1 MNHVA
6 PNTLSE
12 RIKRLFGDVP
22 LRQQVAALPWRTA
35 DDGQL
40 KVMLIT
46 SRDTGRWVLPKGWPE
61 MGEAFSDAAARE
73 AREEAGLKGT
83 VSREAAGRYYYAKT
97 KASGDIPCEVLVFPL
112 EVGKVAS
119 KWKEKGQRTRKWV
132 RPEEAAGMV
141 DEPDLGELM
150 LSFGQRLPKASD

>member
-12 RIKRLFGDVP
+12 RINRLFGDVP
-22 LRQQVAALPWRTA
+22 LRQQVAAWPWRTA

-112 EVGKVAS
+112 EVGKVAA

-132 RPEEAAGMV
+132 RPRT
-141 DEPDLGELM
+141 D
-150 LSFGQRLPKASD
+150 RLEMS